1 VYSLEPKRITGETAL
16 PECGCG
22 ASSIELNA
30 KTLFAVSRG
39 LPSEVGLPQ
48 AMALL
53 GLKLEGTHHRGH
65 DDAWNIAA
73 VVWETLKKMRG

>member
-1 VYSLEPKRITGETAL
+1 MTDP
-16 PECGCG
+16 PPG
-22 ASSIELNA
+22 ASPHRNE
-30 KTLFAVSRG
+30 KTLFAVGRG
-39 LPSEVGLPQ
+39 LPTEVGLPQ

-73 VVWETLKKMRG
+73 VLWDLMKKLRTSSNGS